1 MGAGDIQKYNAIKY
15 AQDYAEDLV
24 KQAYK
29 TIDEIP
35 VEDKTVF
42 KEIAS
47 FMANRMS

>member
-1 MGAGDIQKYNAIKY
+1 LIKQSYN
-15 AQDYAEDLV
+15 
-24 KQAYK
+24 

-35 VEDKTVF
+35 VENKTVF